1 MIVAGL
7 VAACT
12 IPFLARERPSN
23 EAAGFDGPTAGERIE
38 RGFASYYGR
47 AFAGRKTA
55 SGELFDPSQ
64 MTMAHRTLPFGTRVR
79 VTNLENGRSVDVI
92 VNDRGPFVAGRIVD
106 LSTAAAKKL
115 DMIADGVV
123 EAEVVVLG
131 AGAAIAVVERAGS

>member
-7 VAACT
+7 VATCT
-12 IPFLARERPSN
+12 ISFLARERPSD
-23 EAAGFDGPTAGERIE
+23 EAAGFDRPMAVERIE
-38 RGFASYYGR
+38 RGLASYYGR

-115 DMIADGVV
+115 DMIADGIV

-131 AGAAIAVVERAGS
+131 AGAAIPVVERAGS